1 MFASLYQTLFDKQ
14 ILNRVSENVKICDN
28 FFTAHFLTTWRKFIQ
43 GYFLKCPCSLF
54 AFRYTRRIFI
64 REEKMET
71 KEIAIPKTKLLNEIS
86 KDLSN
91 GMTVKDAKLIMEIM
105 GIAKNYTWKENK
117 LGNLQAFVK

>member
-1 MFASLYQTLFDKQ
+1 
-14 ILNRVSENVKICDN
+14 
-28 FFTAHFLTTWRKFIQ
+28 
-43 GYFLKCPCSLF
+43 
-54 AFRYTRRIFI
+54 
-64 REEKMET
+64 MET